1 MHALFCNV
9 GQTSIRD
16 GSGNGMEQEGGVNCM
31 SKKLR
36 YRLQKKVPIARP
48 NILGNHSFP
57 VHTYQW
63 KDIAASDDR
72 EALVKV
78 MPNDRD
84 FRIEDTAPY
93 SEE

>member
-1 MHALFCNV
+1 
-9 GQTSIRD
+9 
-16 GSGNGMEQEGGVNCM
+16 M
-31 SKKLR
+31 SRELR

-72 EALVKV
+72 EALAKV

-84 FRIEDTAPY
+84 YRIEDTDPPT
-93 SEE
+93 EEKKYGISPDNTR

>member
-1 MHALFCNV
+1 
-9 GQTSIRD
+9 
-16 GSGNGMEQEGGVNCM
+16 M

-36 YRLQKKVPIARP
+36 YRLQKKVPIARQ

-63 KDIAASDDR
+63 WDIAASDDR

-84 FRIEDTAPY
+84 YRIEDTAPY
-93 SEE
+93 TEENSIRLLKSDSCGTGAKRWNHATDA

>member
-1 MHALFCNV
+1 
-9 GQTSIRD
+9 
-16 GSGNGMEQEGGVNCM
+16 M

-36 YRLQKKVPIARP
+36 YRLQIKVPIARP

-57 VHTYQW
+57 VHSYQW

-84 FRIEDTAPY
+84 CRIEDTDPY
-93 SEE
+93 TEEKKYGNDTT